1 MGTRQDFHA
10 EHAAHREAYALRYG
24 PPRMVEV
31 ETLYILSTYL
41 VDVKYILLTTI
52 NTLQVPIPGKHKY
65 SNENIDRTLNIEF
78 FLFHLPRDLMT
89 TLPVP
94 TFTEMNMA
102 PQTCAGS

>member
-41 VDVKYILLTTI
+41 
-52 NTLQVPIPGKHKY
+52 
-65 SNENIDRTLNIEF
+65 S
-78 FLFHLPRDLMT
+78 LFSRSIT
-89 TLPVP
+89 TLLQYSKQLVP
-94 TFTEMNMA
+94 TVVIDCSFITFIHLFIY
-102 PQTCAGS
+102 SFFV